1 MSAQKPDLPTADS
14 DGGRDEAM
22 YRGLHAAIYELR
34 LPPGTRLPEDVLSN
48 TYGVSRTLVRKVLQ
62 RMAMEGLVEIRRN
75 RGAQVAE
82 PSADEAR
89 EVFATRRMLEC
100 GALAELPLPVPTAEL
115 QALRELVRQED
126 DAQLNGDRVAAIRL
140 SGDFHIR
147 LAALGGNATLTKLVR
162 ELVARSSLIDPRHP
176 RLAHLRH
183 LPPLRTRTN
192 HRPAGARRTPGR
204 RGMDGRTLR
213 THHPWPA
220 LARTTARPVLRA
232 QGRRHPDLRR
242 AEIR

>member
-1 MSAQKPDLPTADS
+1 MSVQKPDLPTADS

-89 EVFATRRMLEC
+89 EVFAGKVNVRLLEC
-100 GALAELPLPVPTAEL
+100 PIANDPNPFDLKRVGGGV
-115 QALRELVRQED
+115 QNF
-126 DAQLNGDRVAAIRL
+126 DAVKLLKFAA
-140 SGDFHIR
+140 S
-147 LAALGGNATLTKLVR
+147 
-162 ELVARSSLIDPRHP
+162 
-176 RLAHLRH
+176 
-183 LPPLRTRTN
+183 
-192 HRPAGARRTPGR
+192 
-204 RGMDGRTLR
+204 
-213 THHPWPA
+213 
-220 LARTTARPVLRA
+220 
-232 QGRRHPDLRR
+232 
-242 AEIR
+242 

>member
-100 GALAELPLPVPTAEL
+100 GALAELPLPVP
-115 QALRELVRQED
+115 
-126 DAQLNGDRVAAIRL
+126 AAAC
-140 SGDFHIR
+140 F
-147 LAALGGNATLTKLVR
+147 
-162 ELVARSSLIDPRHP
+162 
-176 RLAHLRH
+176 
-183 LPPLRTRTN
+183 LP
-192 HRPAGARRTPGR
+192 A
-204 RGMDGRTLR
+204 
-213 THHPWPA
+213 
-220 LARTTARPVLRA
+220 
-232 QGRRHPDLRR
+232 
-242 AEIR
+242 

>member
-100 GALAELPLPVPTAEL
+100 GALAELPLPVPAAEL

-126 DAQLNGDRVAAIRL
+126 DAQLNSDRVAAIRL
-140 SGDFHIR
+140 SGDVHIR

-162 ELVARSSLIDPRHP
+162 ELVARSSLILATHGSPISVTCRHSEHEQIID
-176 RLAHLRH
+176 L
-183 LPPLRTRTN
+183 
-192 HRPAGARRTPGR
+192 
-204 RGMDGRTLR
+204 
-213 THHPWPA
+213 
-220 LARTTARPVLRA
+220 LARGERQAGVAWMAEHFEHITRGLRWREQPLDLFSVLK
-232 QGRRHPDLRR
+232 GGDTPT
-242 AEIR
+242 

>member
-1 MSAQKPDLPTADS
+1 
-14 DGGRDEAM
+14 M

-34 LPPGTRLPEDVLSN
+34 LPPGTRPPEDVLSN

-62 RMAMEGLVEIRRN
+62 TYGHGRPGGNRRN
-75 RGAQVAE
+75 RGAQMAE

-100 GALAELPLPVPTAEL
+100 GALAELPLPVPAAEL

-147 LAALGGNATLTKLVR
+147 LAALGGKRHAHQTG
-162 ELVARSSLIDPRHP
+162 ARTGGAQLADPRHP

-232 QGRRHPDLRR
+232 QGAATPRPEA